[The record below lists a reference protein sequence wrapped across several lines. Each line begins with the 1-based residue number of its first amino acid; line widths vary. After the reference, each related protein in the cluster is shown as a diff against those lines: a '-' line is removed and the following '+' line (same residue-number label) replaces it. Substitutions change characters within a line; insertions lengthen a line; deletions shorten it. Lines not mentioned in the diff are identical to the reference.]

1 VIQIALYIPV
11 AFVVCVVLAAL
22 REDAP
27 MAVLR
32 VATKNFLILS
42 LVLAA
47 GSAAIFAMS
56 AFL

>member
-1 VIQIALYIPV
+1 VMQIALYVPV

-22 REDAP
+22 RADAP

-32 VATKNFLILS
+32 IAAKNFLILS